1 VPERL
6 LIDELRVRQIVLN
19 LVANAAK
26 FTERGHIRVDVAW
39 RPDVLDVG
47 VEDTG
52 SGIEPEACDRV
63 FEEFEFGSP
72 AAARAG
78 GSGLGLSVSRRLAR
92 LMGGDLILAS
102 TTVGA
107 GTRFLLTVPA
117 TAVAPLAEPATVV
130 AAGVAEPAAPF
141 AAIAAA
147 PVAAGWKP
155 AILVC
160 DDSPDIRQLL
170 SVVLDRA
177 GAEAILAP
185 TGEDAVACAA
195 MRRPDAVLL
204 DLDLPGMS
212 GVAVAEHLRT
222 AGYDGPVIAVTGG
235 GDDLTSA
242 SLRDQGF
249 TDIVHKPTPGS
260 VLVEVLAGHLPQWMP
275 RRHRAGQA
283 R

>member
-1 VPERL
+1 M
-6 LIDELRVRQIVLN
+6 LN

-39 RPDVLDVG
+39 RPAVLDIG

-52 SGIEPEACDRV
+52 PGIEPEACDRV

-72 AAARAG
+72 TAARAG

-117 TAVAPLAEPATVV
+117 TAVAPLAEPASGTRRPR
-130 AAGVAEPAAPF
+130 AACR
-141 AAIAAA
+141 AIPSASATPSPRA
-147 PVAAGWKP
+147 TPRLPVAADWKP

-160 DDSPDIRQLL
+160 DDSPGHPPAAVGGPR
-170 SVVLDRA
+170 SGRRRGHHGADRR
-177 GAEAILAP
+177 GRR
-185 TGEDAVACAA
+185 
-195 MRRPDAVLL
+195 RRPWPRGGPTRCSSISAC
-204 DLDLPGMS
+204 PGMS
-212 GVAVAEHLRT
+212 GLAVADHLR
-222 AGYDGPVIAVTGG
+222 ASGYDGPVIAVTGG
-235 GDDLTSA
+235 GDELTPA
-242 SLRDQGF
+242 ALREQGF

-260 VLVEVLAGHLPQWMP
+260 VLVDVLAGHLPQWTP